1 MYFKDPEDEIF
12 ESGIESS
19 SDLYDDES
27 TYPLGI

>member
-1 MYFKDPEDEIF
+1 MFFKDPEDEIF
-12 ESGIESS
+12 ENGIENP